1 MARGSDA
8 AARNHVQH
16 RSPHPALQS
25 HTGGPEAQVGGV
37 QACVWPVSAFEETM
51 MKSVASCP
59 DEKCRFMSRW
69 SILKVHKLR
78 GMLHVCL
85 ITIT

>member
-1 MARGSDA
+1 
-8 AARNHVQH
+8 
-16 RSPHPALQS
+16 
-25 HTGGPEAQVGGV
+25 VGGV